1 MRQQVK
7 ILCALV
13 VISVAAG
20 SLWSCEEQ
28 TYTPKPKGFNRI
40 DLPDHSYQM
49 LPDTFPYT
57 FEYSTAAKIVDD
69 SSFISERYWI
79 DLYYEDLGANVVLTY
94 KSLKD
99 SLELVN
105 EYVSDAT
112 RLTSKHQIKAYAID
126 ETVIRTPSGKTAIV
140 AELEG
145 EVPTQFQFFTTDSTQ
160 HFLRGAL
167 YFTTAMKNDS
177 LSPVIEYV
185 KKDMIHMINTLEW
198 KD

>member
-1 MRQQVK
+1 MKQRIK
-7 ILCALV
+7 ILLALV
-13 VISVAAG
+13 AISLGAG
-20 SLWSCEEQ
+20 TLWSCDGQ
-28 TYTPKPKGFNRI
+28 TYIPKPKGFNRI
-40 DLPDHSYQM
+40 DLPEHSYRM
-49 LPDTFPYT
+49 LPDTFPYS
-57 FEYSTAAKIVDD
+57 FEYSSEARIVDD
-69 SSFISERYWI
+69 SSYISEPYWI
-79 DLYYEDLGANVVLTY
+79 DIYYESLGANVVLTY
-94 KSLKD
+94 KSIKD
-99 SLELVN
+99 SVQLVN

-198 KD
+198 KE